1 MLRPLS
7 RRVVACYVSSAST
20 SDARFQRF
28 PVSGRHLSQFVIPSV
43 PRNLEIKRVPRP
55 CLSAFWSDRA
65 GGVAPR
71 PCPKEGA
78 FGRQS
83 VLERGLWEGHG
94 LQRAVMP
101 QIKTGL

>member
-55 CLSAFWSDRA
+55 CLSAFWRDKARIST
-65 GGVAPR
+65 
-71 PCPKEGA
+71 
-78 FGRQS
+78 
-83 VLERGLWEGHG
+83 ERGSEICGG
-94 LQRAVMP
+94 ATYVCVAVC
-101 QIKTGL
+101 IEDCATVNIGVYCV